1 MSQFQPQVFQPVS
14 SAQFEVLTAKARAA
28 GLPIAGYSGVASR
41 FGVEISWNY
50 IPEAQQLTLH
60 CLRAPFF
67 VSADE
72 VNTQIQS
79 LVQQTLS

>member
-14 SAQFEVLTAKARAA
+14 PAQFEVLTAKARAA
-28 GLPIAGYSGVASR
+28 GLPIAGNSGAASR

-50 IPEAQQLTLH
+50 VPEAQQLTLH